1 MNGLNEASLKA
12 ATLEFSKAVNLDV
25 DDFVLLQD
33 LCKMHRLAGKVDA
46 IDEAIA
52 VFRSRASD

>member
-1 MNGLNEASLKA
+1 MNDLNENTLQIETSKFAKA
-12 ATLEFSKAVNLDV
+12 INLDV

-33 LCKMHRLAGKVDA
+33 LCKMHRLAGKVDG

-52 VFRSRASD
+52 IFRSPASD

>member
-1 MNGLNEASLKA
+1 MNDLNEAALQA
-12 ATLEFSKAVNLDV
+12 ATLEFSKTANLDV

-33 LCKMHRLAGKVDA
+33 VCKMHRLAGKMDG

-52 VFRSRASD
+52 AYRSPASD